1 MATDDKVVPIGGAGK
16 APPPDSSEDAREES
30 EPRGGRGRKKK
41 EPDWD
46 HYQRLIDRFALI
58 YSTDTVYDEGTGL
71 IMKISAMAHAHG
83 ADYVRMWKAASVR
96 GRRGDGG
103 RWTVMPE
110 DVVFDPTDKVDSD
123 EKVNLF
129 RGLKLDPIE
138 GDVKPMLDLAAYLTS
153 RASEHAD
160 ECDEVLHW
168 LLCWMAYPLQHQ
180 GAKLKSAVVM
190 HGDEGAGKNL
200 FFETHLEIYGEY
212 GKSVGQDEL
221 EDKFNDWR
229 SRTLFVMADEAS
241 SRQELVHNK
250 NRLKSLITS
259 STVQINPKN
268 MPRREEANHM
278 NVVFQS
284 NELTPLALDNTDRR
298 YLVVFTPPAKDTQ
311 FYKDFAAWRRQ
322 GGAAKWYRYLLDYPL
337 SSFDPNTA
345 PPMTAAK
352 GDLIDLNRKTP
363 ERFWLEWSADELPLR
378 YGTCSV
384 DQAYRAYNRY
394 AMRTGDRYPVQK
406 ALFSRM
412 VVRISDSMKKP
423 MRVKTMKVELDGK
436 ERATRLL
443 LVCAPI
449 LAPGVTEGQWATE
462 CVAGFET
469 ELRKYLHNPHS
480 PGGEQEGSPT

>member
-1 MATDDKVVPIGGAGK
+1 MANDDNVVPIGGAGK
-16 APPPDSSEDAREES
+16 PPPPDSSPASS
-30 EPRGGRGRKKK
+30 EGSGAAKNRRKKS

-83 ADYVRMWKAASVR
+83 ADYVRMWKAAKVR
-96 GRRGDGG
+96 SRRGDGG
-103 RWTVMPE
+103 RWTVLPE
-110 DVVFDPTDKVDSD
+110 DVVFDPTCKVDSD

-129 RGLKLDPIE
+129 RGLAME
-138 GDVKPMLDLAAYLTS
+138 AMYGDVKPMLDLARYLTS

-168 LLCWMAYPLQHQ
+168 LLCWMAYPLQNQ

-298 YLVVFTPPAKDTQ
+298 YLVVFTPPAREPQ
-311 FYKDFAAWRRQ
+311 FYKDFAAWRKK
-322 GGAAKWYRYLLDYPL
+322 GGAAKWFNYLLTYPL
-337 SSFDPNTA
+337 KEFDPNA
-345 PPMTAAK
+345 PPPMTAAK

-378 YGTCSV
+378 YGSCSV
-384 DQAYRAYNRY
+384 GQAYRAYTRY

-412 VVRISDSMKKP
+412 VVRISESMTKP
-423 MRVKTMKVELDGK
+423 LRVKTMKAEIDGK
-436 ERATRLL
+436 ELATRML
-443 LVCAPI
+443 LVCAPVLDSGI
-449 LAPGVTEGQWATE
+449 TEGQWATE

-469 ELRKYLHNPHS
+469 DLRKYLHGPHS
-480 PGGEQEGSPT
+480 PDGGQEGTPQ